1 MTLIRGPSVENKKCV
16 WGSLGEERVGRA
28 LCGLS
33 GGFVCDAISSHD
45 LLLLVVWKPMS
56 AVQVEFSSKL

>member
-1 MTLIRGPSVENKKCV
+1 MTLIRRPSVEHKKCV

-33 GGFVCDAISSHD
+33 GGIVCDVTSSHD
-45 LLLLVVWKPMS
+45 LHLLVVCKPMS
-56 AVQVEFSSKL
+56 AVQVELSSL